1 MTHFDSELDILSL
14 ACDASNY
21 GLGAVLSHK
30 FPDGSERPIAYAS
43 RTLNV
48 AERNYSQLEKEGLS
62 CIFRIKRFHDYLFG
76 RHFELVTDHKP
87 LLGLIKEDRA
97 IPVHA
102 SSRLKRW
109 SLFLSS
115 YEYTLVFRNTTAHAN
130 SDALSRLPL
139 PQEPATTV
147 REPELV
153 LLTEHLADSP
163 VTASDIRRWT
173 NSDKKL
179 SRVLQYV
186 LQGWPTEGE
195 EELEPCSSR
204 RLELS
209 AFEGCILWG
218 SRIVIPAP
226 GREAVLRELHEGH
239 PGMTRMKGLSRM
251 YVWWPGINADIEKS
265 VRLCGQC
272 QEVQSTPPVAPL
284 NPWRWPTRPWA
295 RLHLDFA
302 GPFEGRNILV
312 VIDAHSKWVEATCT
326 PSTSSSAVIDVLRAL
341 FARFGLPE
349 TIVTDNGT
357 GFISQEFEEF
367 LRKNGIH
374 HTTSAPYHPA
384 SNGLAERAVQ
394 IVKKGLN
401 KETSGSMST
410 RLTKVLFTYRITP
423 QSTTGSSPAELLL
436 GRRPRTRLDLLRPNT
451 AERRVERKQEEQK
464 ARHDKKARV
473 RTF

>member
-1 MTHFDSELDILSL
+1 M
-14 ACDASNY
+14 
-21 GLGAVLSHK
+21 
-30 FPDGSERPIAYAS
+30 
-43 RTLNV
+43 
-48 AERNYSQLEKEGLS
+48 
-62 CIFRIKRFHDYLFG
+62 
-76 RHFELVTDHKP
+76 
-87 LLGLIKEDRA
+87 
-97 IPVHA
+97 
-102 SSRLKRW
+102 
-109 SLFLSS
+109 
-115 YEYTLVFRNTTAHAN
+115 FRNTTAHAN
-130 SDALSRLPL
+130 ADALSRLPL

-173 NSDKKL
+173 NIDKKL

-195 EELEPCSSR
+195 EELEPYSSR

-284 NPWRWPTRPWA
+284 NPWRWPWA

-357 GFISQEFEEF
+357 GFVSQEFEEF
-367 LRKNGIH
+367 LRKNRIH

-384 SNGLAERAVQ
+384 SNGLAERTVQ
-394 IVKKGLN
+394 IVKKGLK
-401 KETSGSMST
+401 KETSGS
-410 RLTKVLFTYRITP
+410 KVLFTYGITP

-451 AERRVERKQEEQK
+451 AERVEWKQEEQK

-473 RTF
+473 RTFRINDNVFVKNFIAGRRWLPGKIIEVLGPVTYRVQLESGRCVGSVTKTTSERGW